1 MSEIKKMETISQF
14 NNERGQETL
23 HPLVSVLDQS
33 KSKMIKVEKTYSE
46 LYVIFLKD
54 IKCEDMYYGRNK
66 YDYQAESII
75 FIEPGQSFGIGTSE
89 DTIIQPN
96 GWALAFHP
104 DFICGTSLGNKMH
117 LYQFFGYHIHEA
129 LHLSKREIKLVL
141 NCFKKIK
148 FELKNTIDIH
158 TTTLICSNIELL
170 LNYCNRFYSRQ
181 FITRELVNKNVINQ
195 LDQVLYQYFES
206 DHPQETGLPSVSY
219 CADIFHLSPN
229 YFGDLIKKESGRSAQ
244 EYIQQKIIDIA
255 KHRLSTSNK
264 PISEIAYDLGFKYPQ
279 HFTKLFKL
287 KTGQAPSEYRKVD

>member
-14 NNERGQETL
+14 NHERGQETL

-33 KSKMIKVEKTYSE
+33 KSKILKLEKTYSE

-66 YDYQAESII
+66 YDYQSESLI
-75 FIEPGQSFGIGTSE
+75 FIGPGQTFGFDTSE
-89 DTIIQPN
+89 NISIQPN

-104 DFICGTSLGNKMH
+104 DFISGTSLGNQMH
-117 LYQFFGYHIHEA
+117 LYHFFGYHIHEA

-141 NCFKKIK
+141 NCFKQIK
-148 FELKNTIDIH
+148 YELKNTFDSH
-158 TTTLICSNIELL
+158 TKTLICTNIELL
-170 LNYCNRFYSRQ
+170 LNYCNRFYTRQ
-181 FITRELVNKNVINQ
+181 FITRELINKNVINQ

-206 DHPQETGLPSVSY
+206 EHPQELGLPSVSY

-244 EYIQQKIIDIA
+244 DYIQQKIIDIA

-264 PISEIAYDLGFKYPQ
+264 TISEVAYDLGFKYPQ

-287 KTGQAPSEYRKVD
+287 KTGQVPSVFRKVN